1 MAVEAKT
8 MNYLRTHGYPIP
20 AVAEVSADGTELVM
34 ERIKGA
40 SLLAELSQRPW
51 TLYQHGKVLA
61 DLHRRLHEIPAPPW
75 LTAAPGSPGNKVVH
89 LDLHPLNVIMSPD
102 GPVVID
108 WTNAAQRVGATDVA
122 LTWVLL
128 ATAGIPT
135 GRLKAS
141 FLGRFRTMFV
151 NAFLSQFVAEDVHR
165 ELAAVVEWK
174 IRDTNMTTSEKDAMQ
189 SLLNTSEPH
198 L

>member
-1 MAVEAKT
+1 MAVEAQT
-8 MNYLRTHGYPIP
+8 MDYLRAHGYPIP
-20 AVAEVSADGTELVM
+20 TVAEVSSDGTELVM
-34 ERIKGA
+34 ERINGR
-40 SLLAELSQRPW
+40 SMLADLSRRPW
-51 TLYQHGKVLA
+51 TLYKHGKILA

-75 LTAAPGSPGNKVVH
+75 LTAAPGTSGNKVVH

-108 WTNAAQRVGATDVA
+108 WTNAAQGDGATDVA

-135 GRLKAS
+135 GRLKALV
-141 FLGRFRTMFV
+141 LGRFRMMFV
-151 NAFLSQFVAEDVHR
+151 NAFLGNFDVEAVRR

-174 IRDTNMTTSEKDAMQ
+174 MLDTNMTTSEQDAMQ
-189 SLLNTSEPH
+189 SLLATVKTLS
-198 L
+198 